1 MTSASTL
8 VTTLPLVDDDDPF
21 CWIIGADDA
30 VQQRPLSTLSDVF
43 EPSELEA
50 MPMVVLMPADCSTY
64 CRAEPRGLEPQQEIA
79 VARID
84 AQEKAIGAVQ
94 AAASLDADGRLMTA
108 TVDSAYLINLV
119 QRFWDVG
126 LNPVA
131 IVPIGAALKPVGA
144 EVVRSSINGHTT
156 LHAADICCADEP
168 GLAAAFFGDADIR
181 TAEEPEIAA
190 ALVAIAMAPVPN
202 FLDGLS
208 IRKKQPP
215 ILTELQKLWAKRLL
229 LLAVALFL
237 TGSVVYYA
245 RLHWAIYSEDQ
256 AALALAQSVAPTVTD
271 VMQAEAA
278 VNAAIARKGIE
289 RAKPVMLLAI
299 VWQSVRTSDNLAL
312 TDATLGDD
320 GLLKATLSAPDTE
333 SINAALLSIERAG
346 YQITA
351 TPRRDQSGTILADL
365 TLRAP

>member
-1 MTSASTL
+1 MTSAVTIL
-8 VTTLPLVDDDDPF
+8 TTLPLADDDDPY
-21 CWIIGADDA
+21 CWIIGDGED
-30 VQQRPLSTLSDVF
+30 VQQRPLSTLSDLF
-43 EPSELEA
+43 ERSELEA
-50 MPMVVLMPADCSTY
+50 IPMVVLLPADRSTY
-64 CRAEPRGLEPQQEIA
+64 RSAEPRGLEPQQEIA

-94 AAASLDADGRLMTA
+94 AAASLDADGRLKTA
-108 TVDSAYLINLV
+108 TVDSAYLRSII

-126 LNPVA
+126 LNPTAV
-131 IVPIGAALKPVGA
+131 VPMGAVLKPDDA
-144 EVVRSSINGHTT
+144 EVVRSSINGHVT

-181 TAEEPEIAA
+181 TADEPEITA
-190 ALVAIAMAPVPN
+190 ALAAIAKTPVPN

-215 ILTELQKLWAKRLL
+215 ILTEPQKLWAKRLL

-245 RLHWAIYSEDQ
+245 RLQWAIYSEDQ
-256 AALALAQSVAPTVTD
+256 TSLALAQTVAPTVTD
-271 VMQAEAA
+271 VTQAEAA

-320 GLLKATLSAPDTE
+320 GLLKATLAAPDTE